1 MQWCH
6 GAPGHIFLLLR
17 AHEVFKE
24 DNYLE
29 LAKISSQST
38 IFNRGLLRKGLGL
51 CHGISG
57 NAFAFLSIYRYL
69 KKINDHEGA
78 ETWLRKACFFADF
91 GIEKLHEL
99 EFIPDR
105 PYSLYEGVAG
115 FACLLV
121 DLLLPDDKNCGF
133 PCYEVDSP

>member
-29 LAKISSQST
+29 LAKISSRST
-38 IFNRGLLRKGLGL
+38 ILTRGLLRKGVGL

-57 NAFAFLSIYRYL
+57 NAFAFLSIYRRL
-69 KKINDHEGA
+69 KKNSKKGA
-78 ETWLRKACFFADF
+78 DKWLKMACFFADF
-91 GIEKLHEL
+91 GIEKLQEL
-99 EFIPDR
+99 EPRPDR

-115 FACLLV
+115 FACLLI
-121 DLLLPDDKNCGF
+121 DLLSPDDKNCGF
-133 PCYEVDSP
+133 PCYEV